1 MRREAPALT
10 LQDATGR
17 KELGHS
23 LQKSAAL
30 EFLYAFFSETLVQVT
45 VTFIPSGS
53 AMTIPRK
60 RSPFPSSPRICGAP
74 LMPVAGSTP
83 AAPHERA
90 DRDRAE
96 GTQGARVDARSAEPA
111 GQAPAG
117 APPVTYAE
125 PPRPA
130 VAPAPAVNV
139 GPLEEIRRQWLAEIE
154 AKVQRRRAVKAE
166 LAEQQRN
173 SAALIEQMKLDE
185 MKLAG
190 ESEALEAEVGAIQ
203 RELAAAEAQ
212 QLATQAVR
220 DQAAR
225 GEIERLPLKAWQAR
239 FREELIPLVTR
250 IVSGLVKLRAILTD
264 KGATLEQVAA
274 LRSPTGLDGN
284 TRSEFIA
291 VSVGAQ
297 QILGD
302 LHDRILAHERAL
314 AHAEDFLPDPGSPDG
329 KSAINGLRRELEN
342 VSGMITGRLVDRNA
356 TQSAARSRLSPSRVR
371 PRWRCKS
378 LSTTGS

>member
-1 MRREAPALT
+1 
-10 LQDATGR
+10 
-17 KELGHS
+17 
-23 LQKSAAL
+23 
-30 EFLYAFFSETLVQVT
+30 
-45 VTFIPSGS
+45 
-53 AMTIPRK
+53 
-60 RSPFPSSPRICGAP
+60 
-74 LMPVAGSTP
+74 
-83 AAPHERA
+83 
-90 DRDRAE
+90 
-96 GTQGARVDARSAEPA
+96 
-111 GQAPAG
+111 
-117 APPVTYAE
+117 
-125 PPRPA
+125 
-130 VAPAPAVNV
+130 
-139 GPLEEIRRQWLAEIE
+139 
-154 AKVQRRRAVKAE
+154 
-166 LAEQQRN
+166 
-173 SAALIEQMKLDE
+173 MKLDE

-274 LRSPTGLDGN
+274 LRLPTGLDGN